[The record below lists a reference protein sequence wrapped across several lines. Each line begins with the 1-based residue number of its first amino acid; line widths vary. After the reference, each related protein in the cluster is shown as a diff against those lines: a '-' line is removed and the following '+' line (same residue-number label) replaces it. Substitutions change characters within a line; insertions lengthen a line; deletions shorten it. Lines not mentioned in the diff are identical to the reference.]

1 MITATMSHSALDP
14 QLCTHYKVRKLV
26 RALSRYY
33 DAELAKA
40 GLKATQFTLLTQ
52 IVLSAPIA
60 LGELA
65 DMIGLDASTLSRNI
79 RPLITNEWVTVE
91 SSRHDAR
98 IRIASATP
106 AGKQKQKTAQECWQK
121 AQQRVIE
128 LLGDDLHR
136 KLHKMNERALE
147 RLYL

>member
-1 MITATMSHSALDP
+1 MSQLALDP
-14 QLCTHYKVRKLV
+14 KLCTHYKVRKLV

-40 GLKATQFTLLTQ
+40 SLKATQFTLLTQ
-52 IVLSAPIA
+52 IVLSGPIA

-65 DMIGLDASTLSRNI
+65 DIIGLDASTLSRNI
-79 RPLITNEWVTVE
+79 RPLITNDWVSVDA
-91 SSRHDAR
+91 SRNDAR

-106 AGKQKQKTAQECWQK
+106 TGVLKQQHAQECWKK
-121 AQQRVIE
+121 AQERVND
-128 LLGDDLHR
+128 LLGEDLHR
-136 KLHKMNERALE
+136 KLHKLNERALE